1 MGYKLK
7 QWLIADIRTG
17 RVEKV
22 RAKSHRTLEKR
33 LGKQVEG
40 TVIEGA

>member
-7 QWLIADIRTG
+7 QWLITDVRTG

-22 RAKSHRTLEKR
+22 RAKSRRTLEKR
-33 LGKQVEG
+33 LGKQVED
-40 TVIEGA
+40 TIIERA